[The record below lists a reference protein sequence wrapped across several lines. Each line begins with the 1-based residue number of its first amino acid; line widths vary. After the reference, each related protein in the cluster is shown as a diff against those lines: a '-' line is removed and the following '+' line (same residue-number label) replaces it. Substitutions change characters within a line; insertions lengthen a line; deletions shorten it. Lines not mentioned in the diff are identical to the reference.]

1 MQPLG
6 CSPRRER
13 GRAAAPLVGVVLM
26 LGLVVAGA
34 GLVYATGM
42 DAKAS
47 VQDASAAD
55 SAETSLQAAGAT
67 FASVAHAGGDA
78 TEFVDLGDSA
88 RDIRVESDGRL
99 RVQVNGRAACTAE
112 TELGTVVADTGS
124 DVTVAYQAGAI
135 FRRSASGTTIVQSPA
150 LDYRTEHVNGHPIR
164 TVSFPVPNVT
174 GDVDGR
180 EFLASADRADDT
192 IQDDLCLTDDGAV
205 DLEYVREVTI
215 TVAGSDHYRAWHRFF
230 EREFGAVADHSVDHG
245 TKTASVTAPLG
256 AGVRPS
262 QFTFEGIQVYGAIF
276 STASSGELLLQT
288 QHATVDSYDSAAG
301 PWGGAAPTYESD
313 GAVFTRGSVAV
324 QANGATIAGNVYA
337 EGEVELSQS
346 CGSGTDQCVTGDV
359 YVNNSTA
366 SGPVTALHPSSASE
380 RAERIGGTWGNGT
393 QLPAVPPMDAT
404 IDRTVATAS
413 TYNTNDDESAVDASG
428 VQYAAGSAT
437 VESGV
442 YYVDDLTVPAGNEL
456 VFDTTDGDVVL
467 AIAEDV
473 DIGADA
479 TVTVKG
485 DGRVHAFVG
494 ESTTA
499 GDQLFVDEGATVRVL
514 DAGTRTYRSN
524 AFVVACKAGCSAT
537 FADAPSSNP
546 TTFTGVLYGPGDV
559 ADDGTVSLGK
569 RVDVWGA
576 LVAGTVTFEQQAEF
590 HFDESLRNQVAAD
603 DDGDGA
609 PDATGGGLSYV
620 DPPIENGY
628 VITVTYDDVNV
639 TDDTA
644 RIVPAS
650 DALAASQLGSVGDRS
665 FDSVVDRRIE
675 TVVDA
680 RPTPRAPLAVVD
692 LA

>member
-1 MQPLG
+1 MEPLG
-6 CSPRRER
+6 FGRRRER
-13 GRAAAPLVGVVLM
+13 GRAAAPVVGVVLM

-55 SAETSLQAAGAT
+55 GVETSLQAAGAT
-67 FASVAHAGGDA
+67 FASVAHTGSGA
-78 TEFVDLGDSA
+78 TELVDLGDSA
-88 RDIRVESDGRL
+88 RDVRVEADGRL
-99 RVQVNGRAACTAE
+99 RVQVNGRTACTAA
-112 TELGTVVADTGS
+112 TDLGTVVADTGS
-124 DVTVAYQAGAI
+124 GVTVAYQAGAI
-135 FRRSASGTTIVQSPA
+135 FRRSASGTTILQSPA
-150 LDYRTEHVNGHPIR
+150 LEYRTEHVNGHPIR

-180 EFLASADRADDT
+180 EFLASADRAGDT
-192 IQDDLCLTDDGAV
+192 IQDDLCLTDDGAA

-215 TVAGSDHYRAWHRFF
+215 TVAGSDHYRAWHRYF

-256 AGVRPS
+256 AGVHPD
-262 QFTFEGIQVYGAIF
+262 QFTFEGVQVYGAIF

-288 QHATVDSYDSAAG
+288 QHATVDSYDSRDG
-301 PWGGAAPTYESD
+301 PWGGATPTYDS
-313 GAVFTRGSVAV
+313 GGTVMTRGSVAV

-337 EGEVELSQS
+337 EGSVSLSES
-346 CGSGTDQCVTGDV
+346 CGSGGDLCVTEDV

-366 SGPVTALHPSSASE
+366 SGPVTALQPSSPSE
-380 RAERIGGTWGNGT
+380 RAERIGGTRGNGT
-393 QLPAVPPMDAT
+393 QLPVVPPMDAT

-413 TYNTNDDESAVDASG
+413 TYNTNDNESAIDVSG
-428 VQYAAGSAT
+428 VQYTASSAT

-442 YYVDDLTVPAGNEL
+442 YYLDELTVPAGTDL
-456 VFDTTDGDVVL
+456 TLDTTDGDVVL

-485 DGRVHAFVG
+485 DGQVHAFVG

-499 GDQLFVDEGATVRVL
+499 GDQLFVGEGTTVRVL
-514 DAGTRTYRSN
+514 DGGTRTYRSN
-524 AFVVACKAGCSAT
+524 ALVVACKSGCGAT

-546 TTFTGVLYGPGDV
+546 TTFTGVLYAPGNA
-559 ADDGTVSLGK
+559 ADDGTISLGK

-576 LVAGTVTFEQQAEF
+576 LVGGTVTFEQQAEF
-590 HFDESLRNQVAAD
+590 HFDESLRNQVATD

-609 PDATGGGLSYV
+609 PDVTTAGLSYV

-628 VITVTYDDVNV
+628 VISVTYDDVNV
-639 TDDTA
+639 TDGSA
-644 RIVPAS
+644 RIARGG
-650 DALAASQLGSVGDRS
+650 DALASSQRRSVADPGLGTA
-665 FDSVVDRRIE
+665 VDRRARAA
-675 TVVDA
+675 VDA
-680 RPTPRAPLAVVD
+680 RPTPRASLDAVSV
-692 LA
+692 A